1 MLTLAGQCLV
11 YAASYYIFIILYN
24 VLLGWDSINIYINL
38 KDLEKREMEKIKGT
52 KAESSR
58 QTSNFKLVIF

>member
-1 MLTLAGQCLV
+1 MLLV
-11 YAASYYIFIILYN
+11 TIYLLFYITYYWDGI
-24 VLLGWDSINIYINL
+24 VLIYINL